1 MKTLKQIL
9 LYLLLCLNILLVFLS
24 LVSDKLVVP
33 EWLTLMGRLHPVF
46 LHFPLAL
53 MLVSILLYFLR
64 GKLGIQQRTIF
75 QLLFFLGAISAAVTA
90 LLGLFLSTEG
100 GYDEGTLLQHQWFG
114 VGISVCSY
122 LVFLAYQQRSGSG
135 KWITVTSFASVVALL
150 WGSHLGGVLTHGED
164 FLSFRSETE
173 EAPAAEITDTSVVY
187 ASLIEPVFRT
197 KCYSCHNDQKSKG
210 ELIMTSVDQLLKGG
224 KSGKLWIEGDP
235 LNSHIVERL
244 DLPEEYKKHMPPKG
258 KTQVTQREQALI
270 EAWIQSGADV
280 RKRIVDYPAQDSFR
294 LFLAR
299 YIQKPV
305 ESAKSY
311 GFAAASAKDIKV
323 AQSPYCYISPVSAG
337 SPALQVRF
345 LIRSGFTVD
354 LLKNLTGIR
363 QQVVQINLANMPL
376 KDEDISLLRE
386 FQNLEIL
393 NLNGTDIT
401 EKGIENLKEN
411 RALYSLAVSNTKVSY
426 TGFEKLVASMPS
438 LRQVYCWNTALD
450 SNGLKKLQVK
460 NPKLTWYLGFIPDKN
475 ELLQLTTAQLVDND
489 NFVLGDKDSVRF
501 KHPMPGAIIRYTLD
515 GSAPDSL
522 HSPAYTTPLHFSKAT
537 RIRTIAVRQGWLT
550 SDTTDHTFF
559 VRSAIMPSFTRFV
572 QFPDKNYTAQKEATL
587 FDNRKGD
594 PSNFREGFIGSKEN
608 PLELLCGFTEAK
620 QVGEVL
626 VSTLKN
632 TGSYIMPPQR
642 VELWAGQDTLNMK
655 KISEVIPLQP
665 AQHQMNRIDL
675 QRLPVSGSYRYF
687 RLKLLNVQKL
697 PNWHDGR
704 GTKGW
709 VFLDEVFFN

>member
-1 MKTLKQIL
+1 MKSIKQIL

-33 EWLTLMGRLHPVF
+33 EWLSLMGRLHPVL

-53 MLVSILLYFLR
+53 MLVSILLYFFR
-64 GKLGIQQRTIF
+64 GKLGIQQRSIF
-75 QLLFFLGAISAAVTA
+75 QLLFFLGALSAAATA

-100 GYDEGTLLQHQWFG
+100 GYDENTLTRHQWSG
-114 VGISVCSY
+114 VAISVLAY
-122 LVFLAYQQRSGSG
+122 LVFLIYRQPSAER
-135 KWITVTSFASVVALL
+135 WLIITSTASMVVLV
-150 WGSHLGGVLTHGED
+150 WGSHQGGVLTHGED
-164 FLSFRSETE
+164 FLSFRSEKE
-173 EAPAAEITDTSVVY
+173 EVPSVEITDTSMVY
-187 ASLIEPVFRT
+187 AALVEPVLRN
-197 KCYSCHNDQKSKG
+197 KCYSCHNNQKSKG
-210 ELIMTSVDQLLKGG
+210 ELVMTSVEQLLKGG
-224 KSGKLWIEGDP
+224 KTGKLWVAGDP

-244 DLPEEYKKHMPPKG
+244 DLPEEDKKHMPPKG
-258 KTQVTQREQALI
+258 KAQVTKREQELI

-280 RKRIVDYPAQDSFR
+280 SKRISDYPVQDSFR
-294 LFLAR
+294 IFLAR
-299 YIQKPV
+299 FIQKPASV
-305 ESAKSY
+305 AKSY
-311 GFAAASAKDIKV
+311 GFAAASSSDIEA
-323 AQSPYCYISPVSAG
+323 AQSPYCYISPVAAG

-354 LLKNLTGIR
+354 LLKKLNGIR

-376 KDEDISLLRE
+376 KDEDVSLLRE

-401 EKGIENLKEN
+401 EKGLEKLKEN
-411 RALYSLAVSNTKVSY
+411 RALYSLALSNTKVAFS
-426 TGFEKLVASMPS
+426 GFEQLAGSIPS
-438 LRQVYCWNTALD
+438 LRQVYCWNTVMD
-450 SNGLKKLQVK
+450 SAGVTKLKTRNTRL
-460 NPKLTWYLGFIPDKN
+460 NWYLGFVPDKN
-475 ELLQLTTAQLVDND
+475 ELLQLTTALLADND
-489 NFVLGDKDSVRF
+489 FFVLGPKDSVRF

-522 HSPAYTTPLHFSKAT
+522 RSPAYSTPLHFTRAT
-537 RIRTIAVRQGWLT
+537 RVRTITVRPGWLT

-559 VRSAIMPSFTRFV
+559 VRSAFNPTFTRFV
-572 QFPDKNYTAQKEATL
+572 LPPDKNYTAQKEATL

-594 PSNFREGFIGSKEN
+594 PGNFREGFIGTKEN
-608 PLELLCGFTEAK
+608 PFELLCGFSESK
-620 QVGEVL
+620 QIGEVL

-642 VELWAGQDTLNMK
+642 VELWAGQDSVNMK
-655 KISEVIPLQP
+655 KISEVIPVQP
-665 AQHQMNRIDL
+665 SQHQMNRIEL
-675 QRLPVSGSYRYF
+675 QRLPVNGSYRYF

-697 PNWHDGR
+697 PSWHDGR